1 MKKTTFFLL
10 LTATLTA
17 CTSSVSNNT
26 YYIHGNF
33 KDTDS
38 HTIYLIC
45 SNQVIDSTTVKE
57 NGEFTFN
64 GTADIPQLA
73 YVADAR
79 SIRNAINSC
88 TIILEPGLLSVF
100 PLENSADYYVT
111 GSKSNNL
118 YAEFT
123 RKAQELTNYYE
134 SHEGEEGVLEEVE
147 AKYDKILSDGV
158 TKNPDNLFG
167 LLCLKELAYEQDPVL
182 TRKMLDA
189 FKPSIRQADLWK
201 QLDERN
207 QKMLAT
213 SAGHQYMEFS
223 QTDQFGNVISSKDVM
238 ATPGVKYVLIDFWA
252 SWCGPC
258 MREVPFLKETY
269 GKYFDKGFQILGVS
283 LDRARDPWQKAIVEN
298 QMNWIHVSDL
308 KYWDNEVARLYGI
321 NSIPANFLVEAA
333 TGKIV
338 ATNLRG
344 QNLEKKITELLK

>member
-100 PLENSADYYVT
+100 PLEVT
-111 GSKSNNL
+111 
-118 YAEFT
+118 
-123 RKAQELTNYYE
+123 
-134 SHEGEEGVLEEVE
+134 
-147 AKYDKILSDGV
+147 
-158 TKNPDNLFG
+158 P
-167 LLCLKELAYEQDPVL
+167 
-182 TRKMLDA
+182 
-189 FKPSIRQADLWK
+189 
-201 QLDERN
+201 
-207 QKMLAT
+207 
-213 SAGHQYMEFS
+213 
-223 QTDQFGNVISSKDVM
+223 
-238 ATPGVKYVLIDFWA
+238 
-252 SWCGPC
+252 
-258 MREVPFLKETY
+258 
-269 GKYFDKGFQILGVS
+269 
-283 LDRARDPWQKAIVEN
+283 
-298 QMNWIHVSDL
+298 
-308 KYWDNEVARLYGI
+308 
-321 NSIPANFLVEAA
+321 
-333 TGKIV
+333 
-338 ATNLRG
+338 
-344 QNLEKKITELLK
+344 